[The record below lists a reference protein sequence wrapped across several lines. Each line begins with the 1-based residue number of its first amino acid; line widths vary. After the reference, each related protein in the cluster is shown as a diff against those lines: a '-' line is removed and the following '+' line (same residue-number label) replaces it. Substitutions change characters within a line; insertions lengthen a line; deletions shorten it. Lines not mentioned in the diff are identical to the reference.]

1 MEYKIE
7 RDFGEVTV
15 WNEAAAV
22 GIRFTEGETLQLY
35 MCAIVLPP
43 WKELSP
49 RDLERIQ
56 RVANE
61 ITDYCREKW
70 PREFAPISS

>member
-70 PREFAPISS
+70 PCEFAPISS

>member
-7 RDFGEVTV
+7 RDGGEVTV

-22 GIRFTEGETLQLY
+22 GLRFTEGETLQLY

-43 WKELSP
+43 WKELKQ

-56 RVANE
+56 
-61 ITDYCREKW
+61 
-70 PREFAPISS
+70 